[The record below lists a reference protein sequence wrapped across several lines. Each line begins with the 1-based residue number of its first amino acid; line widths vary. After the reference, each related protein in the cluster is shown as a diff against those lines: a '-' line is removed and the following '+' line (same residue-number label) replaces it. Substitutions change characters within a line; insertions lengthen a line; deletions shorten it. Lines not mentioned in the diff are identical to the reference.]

1 MFKYCTDFSTI
12 TNPFNPQLF
21 YSSVCGG
28 PIVEIETKIKH
39 LGGGWWLQT
48 KAPLVLPNSV
58 WRAGSAA
65 MTDHLPPRWVLLQWR
80 APRSWT
86 SWETTGV
93 SHLRVQMHKG
103 HGQERSGHIH
113 CSDNEII
120 NLYLQETLQK
130 TGLTAR
136 ASRLSQTGR
145 SGCRPWW
152 RQTLSS
158 VLLEQSQT
166 SIWSFQQENLLFGLY
181 MPKTNK
187 QSEPTTKCTF
197 YVLFFTHIL
206 TN

>member
-1 MFKYCTDFSTI
+1 M
-12 TNPFNPQLF
+12 
-21 YSSVCGG
+21 
-28 PIVEIETKIKH
+28 
-39 LGGGWWLQT
+39 

-65 MTDHLPPRWVLLQWR
+65 MTDHLPPHWVLLQRR
-80 APRSWT
+80 ALRSWT
-86 SWETTGV
+86 SWEMTGV
-93 SHLRVQMHKG
+93 SHLRVWMH
-103 HGQERSGHIH
+103 QRTWSGEVRAHIH
-113 CSDNEII
+113 CSEDEMIK
-120 NLYLQETLQK
+120 LYLQETLQK

-166 SIWSFQQENLLFGLY
+166 SSWSFQQENLLFGLY

-187 QSEPTTKCTF
+187 QSEPSTRCTF
-197 YVLFFTHIL
+197 YVQFFL
-206 TN
+206 KSYLN